1 MSKPAKANGHKHV
14 AQTRM
19 PTPGG
24 TSRGRRTETSGS
36 DGATLGQL
44 VAEASRDLSALV
56 QAELQLAKSELSFS
70 AKAGGIGTGLFFVAG
85 FLAALVLILSSI
97 GLALVLDLWLPV
109 SASFFIIAGLYL
121 LVAAIAV
128 FVGVRLI
135 KKVKAPTATIETAKE
150 IPAAFRTDD

>member
-1 MSKPAKANGHKHV
+1 MSKSANSNGHKHV
-14 AQTRM
+14 AEPR
-19 PTPGG
+19 
-24 TSRGRRTETSGS
+24 TSTGAGAS

-44 VAEASRDLSALV
+44 VAEASRDLSALI
-56 QAELQLAKSELSFS
+56 QAEVQLAKSELSFS
-70 AKAGGIGTGLFFVAG
+70 AKAGGIGTALFFVAG
-85 FLAALVLILSSI
+85 FMAAIVLILASI

-121 LVAAIAV
+121 LLAAIIV